1 MTDAVGQG
9 AKRNEK
15 SSFHFDPSKNDL
27 TIKNNNFVKKTK
39 LKTSFIKEVQQK
51 LTTSKNIVVIT
62 HHNPDGDAVGSLLA
76 MWFYLKNNYNT
87 TAIVPNDFPEFYKW
101 MPGADSIKIATKSKE
116 ECSGL
121 IENADMI
128 FCLDF
133 NSPDRVGGLAHDLKN
148 SKGTK
153 VLIDH
158 HLLPSDFFK
167 IAHTQ
172 TETSSTAEL
181 VYDFVK
187 AMGDEKLV
195 DYNIAVAI
203 YVGIITDTGSF
214 SHSCNF
220 PNTYKVTSKLI
231 EKGIDA
237 ADIQRLVFCT
247 FSEYRLRLLGH
258 CLSERLTIIDKY
270 STAYIVITEEDMKR
284 FHFKIG
290 DSEGIVNYGLTM
302 KGIRLAALF
311 TERKGYTKVSLRSA
325 GAIDVDKFAR
335 KHLSGA
341 GHKNASGADMY
352 KPLQESI
359 EEFVS
364 LLPLYEKELGK
375 K

>member
-1 MTDAVGQG
+1 M
-9 AKRNEK
+9 K
-15 SSFHFDPSKNDL
+15 P
-27 TIKNNNFVKKTK
+27 
-39 LKTSFIKEVQQK
+39 SFIKEV
-51 LTTSKNIVVIT
+51 KNNLAVAKKIVIIA
-62 HHNPDGDAVGSLLA
+62 HHNPDGDAIGSLLA
-76 MWFYLKNNYNT
+76 MWFYMKKNYNAA
-87 TAIVPNDFPEFYKW
+87 AIVPNDFPEFYKW
-101 MPGADSIKIATKSKE
+101 MPGADNIKVATKEKQ
-116 ECSGL
+116 ECTDL
-121 IENADMI
+121 IAKADVI

-133 NSPDRVGGLAHDLKN
+133 NSPDRVGVLANDLKN
-148 SKGTK
+148 SKAVK

-158 HLLPSDFFK
+158 HLLPSAFFK
-167 IAHTQ
+167 IAYTQ

-181 VYDFVK
+181 VYDFIK

-195 DYNIAVAI
+195 DYDIAVAI

-231 EKGIDA
+231 EKGVDA

-258 CLSERLTIIDKY
+258 CLSERLTIINKY
-270 STAYIVITEEDMKR
+270 ATAYIVITQEDMKR

-311 TERKGYTKVSLRSA
+311 TERNGYTKVSLRSA

-341 GHKNASGADMY
+341 GHKNASGADMH
-352 KPLQESI
+352 KPLKESI